1 MTNIFRRYKTKK
13 QIKDLSEKSQYAM
26 KKLEEHLHD
35 EDCTEWKQWSVLNA
49 LYLGEIIKLKSQ
61 M

>member
-1 MTNIFRRYKTKK
+1 MMNIFKKYKTKK
-13 QIKDLSEKSQYAM
+13 QIKKLSEKSQYAM
-26 KKLEEHLHD
+26 KKMKEHLHD
-35 EDCTEWKQWSVLNA
+35 EDCTEWKQWSVLNV

>member
-1 MTNIFRRYKTKK
+1 MTNIFRRYKIKK

-26 KKLEEHLHD
+26 KKMEEHLRD
-35 EDCTEWKQWSVLNA
+35 EDCTEWRQWSVLNA

-61 M
+61 I

>member
-1 MTNIFRRYKTKK
+1 
-13 QIKDLSEKSQYAM
+13 M
-26 KKLEEHLHD
+26 KKMEEHLHD

-61 M
+61 I

>member
-26 KKLEEHLHD
+26 KKMEEHLHD
-35 EDCTEWKQWSVLNA
+35 EDCTEWRQWSVLNA

>member
-1 MTNIFRRYKTKK
+1 MMNIFKKCKIKK
-13 QIKDLSEKSQYAM
+13 QIKNLSEKSQYAM
-26 KKLEEHLHD
+26 KKMEEHLYD